1 MNNFSFKV
9 IRGPFMANLR
19 LKRDKCQ
26 VCTHIFCY
34 IAHLVLHEDVREQL
48 EVVVLQHKDALAR
61 KRGVEK

>member
-9 IRGPFMANLR
+9 IRGPFMANLC
-19 LKRDKCQ
+19 LK
-26 VCTHIFCY
+26 THIFCY